1 MNHWLDK
8 AESRRQKASLGK
20 SALKK
25 KIEQKK
31 AEIALN
37 YEQHKAEYDGFVNT
51 LHDLV
56 KRANELPEKHRHSFR
71 KINASKKKDK
81 LNNQLSIFSSSK
93 REQNYSLFSFF
104 KPLHSKHIRVFY
116 VHVSKRSGVANL
128 EVKENYLLRKRIS
141 DDTKSKSHEQKK
153 EAGSTDRV
161 HVLMRFKMSDLSKEI
176 AYQILDWLA
185 FKNDLEKLSFW
196 TETPMDEKRF
206 F

>member
-8 AESRRQKASLGK
+8 VESRRQKASLGK
-20 SALKK
+20 NALKQ

-31 AEIALN
+31 AEIAAN
-37 YEQHKAEYDGFVNT
+37 YEQHKAQYDSFVST

-56 KRANELPEKHRHSFR
+56 KRANELPEKHRHPFR

-93 REQNYSLFSFF
+93 RDQNYSLLSFF
-104 KPLHSKHIRVFY
+104 KPQHSKHIRVFY
-116 VHVSKRSGVANL
+116 VHVSKRSGIANL
-128 EVKENYLLRKRIS
+128 EVKENFLLRKRIN
-141 DDTKSKSHEQKK
+141 DDEKLRSHEQKK
-153 EAGSTDRV
+153 EAGSTDRI
-161 HVLMRFKMSDLSKEI
+161 HVLMRFAMKDLNKEV

-185 FKNDLEKLSFW
+185 FKSDLEKLAFW
-196 TETPMDEKRF
+196 TDTPVDDKRF